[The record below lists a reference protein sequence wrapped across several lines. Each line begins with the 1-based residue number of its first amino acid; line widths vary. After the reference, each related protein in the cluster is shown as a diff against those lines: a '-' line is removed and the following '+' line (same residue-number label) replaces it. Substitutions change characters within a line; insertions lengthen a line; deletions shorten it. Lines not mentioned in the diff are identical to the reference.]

1 MFFDDSASM
10 REHWIEVKE
19 LAEILVYMMKKYD
32 DDGLDVYTTIS
43 RRKEKV
49 RDAAALV
56 RILDKVDP
64 EGQSDFPGVLQ
75 EFIAPYLRSLNCQG
89 KEHGLLRLHKRVK
102 PLSIYVFTDGV
113 WQSDSDATAAIR
125 KITET
130 LDARDYDRSQIL
142 FQFIGFGNDQE
153 GSERLATLDWL
164 NQINGLSMYVAHSTL
179 SSDFAANTFIN
190 RDIVDTIHW
199 DRTVNLWKVLLGPT
213 SVTWDGDRRAHDTM
227 SVTSSVKS

>member
-10 REHWIEVKE
+10 RNHWIEVKE

-56 RILDKVDP
+56 RVLDKVEP
-64 EGQSDFPGVLQ
+64 QGQSDFPGVLQ
-75 EFIAPYLRSLNCQG
+75 EFIAPYLRSLNCPE
-89 KEHGLLRLHKRVK
+89 KERSLLRHHKRVK

-113 WQSDSDATAAIR
+113 WQSDSDATDAIR
-125 KITET
+125 RITET
-130 LDARDYDRSQIL
+130 LDARGFDRSQIL

-164 NQINGLSMYVAHSTL
+164 NQINGLSMYVAHKTFP
-179 SSDFAANTFIN
+179 SDFEANAAIN

-199 DRTVNLWKVLLGPT
+199 DRTVNIWKVLLGPT
-213 SVTWDGDRRAHDTM
+213 SVTWDGDRRAHDAM
-227 SVTSSVKS
+227 SVASSAKS